1 MVIMEKKKKEE
12 VAPEKQP
19 ATEDGGFFEKYG
31 ATILLAVFVMYVIL
45 LGIGTFA
52 EVFKIQ
58 SILDWWIWRP

>member
-1 MVIMEKKKKEE
+1 MVTMEKRKKEE

-19 ATEDGGFFEKYG
+19 AEGSGGFFEKYG
-31 ATILLAVFVMYVIL
+31 ATIILAVLVLYVVL